1 MNSKSIVKCKLCF
14 ESCRNLYDRKVS
26 DIFSSLKIYIL
37 FDTIYKNKKEGRRI
51 MFCTKCGY
59 NAGTAKFCPKC
70 GNPLNPQPVQETP
83 VQSEPVA
90 AQPVQETPVQ
100 SEPVAAQ
107 PVQETP
113 VQSEPVAAQPVQ
125 SQPVQQFGTQPQADV
140 TPQQQFGTQP
150 QFNAASQQQFG
161 TQPQFGA
168 VPPVNGDVP
177 RYQAADPMQPQ
188 PKKKKK
194 KWPLVAVILIAL
206 AAVITAVVIVVLPKL
221 KKELSPTKQAVTAI
235 KNVGASLEDSVD
247 KLFDNLG
254 TNTVSDKNEI
264 SGTFKFDNMTVNGE
278 SYSKYVKADSIK
290 YDIQTDT
297 SLQKAAGDLK
307 LQNGSTEL
315 LTVSFYTDGSTVYF
329 KIPELFTETFSMS
342 VDQIVNDTDIDPSFG
357 YPFDMSDIS
366 GYLSALNAGN
376 LSQYKEPAK
385 AAARALAKGI
395 DAFADECQYGQ
406 NESLTYKSDNGDIEV
421 TEYSVTVTEN
431 AIKAG
436 VDTAIDALYA
446 DSATSAYM
454 SMLSIAGVTQDSL
467 KEEVASS
474 IQGMDPVTFSMYV
487 NKDDAIVRISIDN
500 ADVNGNSN
508 GTIAISFVGKDNI
521 SDYVVIEANAD
532 DTNMKFTV
540 QNADNRSSVA
550 FDMKQGS
557 EYMKMALDCSLSGS
571 TVAINNMSID
581 MNIEDVKA
589 NMKITGDYSQKE
601 FSTMKY
607 SSSSFPKPVNVDKM
621 TSAQQTALATELVK
635 NSAVFKKIISDDLY
649 KQLFSA
655 ALSGN

>member
-1 MNSKSIVKCKLCF
+1 
-14 ESCRNLYDRKVS
+14 
-26 DIFSSLKIYIL
+26 
-37 FDTIYKNKKEGRRI
+37 

-83 VQSEPVA
+83 VQNEPVA
-90 AQPVQETPVQ
+90 QTVQ
-100 SEPVAAQ
+100 SEPVA
-107 PVQETP
+107 
-113 VQSEPVAAQPVQ
+113 
-125 SQPVQQFGTQPQADV
+125 
-140 TPQQQFGTQP
+140 QQQFGTQP
-150 QFNAASQQQFG
+150 QFNE
-161 TQPQFGA
+161 TVQPQSGT
-168 VPPVNGDVP
+168 VPPVNADVP
-177 RYQAADPMQPQ
+177 RYQQAPPMQPQ

-194 KWPLVAVILIAL
+194 KWPLVVAILVVLVAI
-206 AAVITAVVIVVLPKL
+206 ITAVVIVVLPKL
-221 KKELSPTKQAVTAI
+221 KKELSPTKNAVTAI

-247 KLFDNLG
+247 NLFNNLG
-254 TNTVSDKNEI
+254 AGSISDKTEF

-278 SYSKYVKADSIK
+278 SYSKYVKADSVK
-290 YDIQTDT
+290 YDIQADT
-297 SLQKAAGDLK
+297 SMQKAAGDLK
-307 LQNGSTEL
+307 LQNGNAEL

-342 VDQIVNDTDIDPSFG
+342 VNQIVNDTDIDSSFG

-366 GYLSALNAGN
+366 GYLSALNSGN

-431 AIKAG
+431 AIKDG

-454 SMLSIAGVTQDSL
+454 SMLTIAGVTQDSL
-467 KEEVASS
+467 KKEIASS

-487 NKDDAIVRISIDN
+487 NKDDKIVRVSVDVSDIDEY
-500 ADVNGNSN
+500 SN
-508 GTIAISFVGKDNI
+508 GEIAISFVGKDNI
-521 SDYVVIEANAD
+521 SDYVVIEAAAD
-532 DTNMKFTV
+532 NFNTKFTIH
-540 QNADNRSSVA
+540 NSDNRSSVIVDA
-550 FDMKQGS
+550 KNGN
-557 EYMKMALDCSLSGS
+557 EYMKMKLDCSLSGS
-571 TVAINNMSID
+571 NVNINEMSID
-581 MNIEDVKA
+581 MNTEDVKA

-601 FSTMKY
+601 FSSMKY

-621 TSAQQTALATELVK
+621 TSAQQTALVTEFVK

-649 KQLFSA
+649 KQLFSV